1 MSGTIRIERD
11 GPIAQ
16 LIVDHPARRNALD
29 AGMWQIIPQLT
40 ATLEA
45 DPSVRVVI
53 LRGAGDTAFVSGA
66 DISEF
71 AQLRTGPAAAEY
83 DAQNVRA
90 FNALSELT
98 KPVIALIHGFCIG
111 GGVGLSAC
119 ADLRYA
125 ADDAVFA
132 VPAARLGLG
141 YPVSAA
147 QHVLRLLGPAHAKE
161 LFFTARRYDARE
173 ALRLGLVHQVF
184 PKAELDAQVHA
195 IALGISQNAPLS
207 LRAFKLAA
215 LELELEEP
223 AANSGRAAAAVQ
235 ACFDSADYQE
245 GVKAFLEKRKPAFD
259 GR

>member
-1 MSGTIRIERD
+1 MSGTIRIERN

-29 AGMWQIIPQLT
+29 AGMWQVIPQLT
-40 ATLEA
+40 AELEA
-45 DPSVRVVI
+45 DPAVRVVI

-71 AQLRTGPAAAEY
+71 ARLRTGPAAAEY

-90 FNALSELT
+90 FDALRALE
-98 KPVIALIHGFCIG
+98 KPLIALIHGFCIG
-111 GGVGLSAC
+111 GGVGLAAC

-141 YPVSAA
+141 YPLSAA
-147 QHVLRLLGPAHAKE
+147 KHMLRLLGQARAKE
-161 LFFTARRYDARE
+161 LFFSARRYNASDAV
-173 ALRLGLVHQVF
+173 RLGLVHEVF
-184 PKAELDAQVHA
+184 PKTELDAQVHA
-195 IALGISQNAPLS
+195 IALGISQNAPLT

-215 LELELEEP
+215 LELDES
-223 AANSGRAAAAVQ
+223 AAISGRAAAAVQ

-245 GVKAFLEKRKPAFD
+245 GVKAFLEKRSPAFG